1 VIRGADLSTSMSD
14 YLVRVLDA
22 TDAIT
27 VRPHLEIVG
36 GGGGEAFDHVV
47 VRDRRTG
54 TTERVATDA
63 VFVLIGARPFTDWLG
78 SDVLRDDWGSIVTD
92 GDLPDGTH
100 GDRPP
105 LARETSVP
113 GVFAVGDVRR
123 NAVKRV
129 ASAVGEGAI
138 VVPSVHRYL
147 TEPVAQA
154 DAGDLRAR
162 TRSTTA

>member
-1 VIRGADLSTSMSD
+1 MI
-14 YLVRVLDA
+14 
-22 TDAIT
+22 
-27 VRPHLEIVG
+27 
-36 GGGGEAFDHVV
+36 
-47 VRDRRTG
+47 VRDGRTG
-54 TTERVATDA
+54 ATERVATDA

-78 SDVLRDDWGSIVTD
+78 DDVLRDEWGSIVTD
-92 GDLPDGTH
+92 TDLPDGTH
-100 GDRPP
+100 GGRPP
-105 LARETSVP
+105 LPRETSVG

-138 VVPSVHRYL
+138 VIPSVHRYL

-154 DAGDLRAR
+154 DADDLGRR